1 MNEQVINFQILG
13 ELRHSIFS
21 VLYNANLTPEL
32 KKILSDAYDLLQ
44 EEQQKIKTKVV
55 ELDDEGV

>member
-21 VLYNANLTPEL
+21 CLYNANLSPEL
-32 KKILSDAYDLLQ
+32 KEILSKAYDLLQ
-44 EEQQKIKTKVV
+44 DEQQKIKTKVV
-55 ELDDEGV
+55 EQDDEGV